1 MVENFTNQWLK
12 SIEQGLMAEIQ
23 ALPSDQERLKAAMTY
38 AVAAGG
44 KRLRPILLLA
54 TCQLAGGNPHDCLAM
69 ALALEMIHTYSLIH
83 DDLPGMDNDD
93 LRRGK
98 PTLHIQFDQAT
109 AILAGDAFLTMAFE
123 LASKAKISDREK
135 VSLLARLSHYAG
147 PSGMIAGQMLDIQS
161 ETQDIRLEQLEK
173 IHQEKTGKLILFAVE
188 AGLAF
193 GNLSNLENHAL
204 ISYAKHYGL
213 AFQIQNDL
221 QDVLWDTNQSGKVVG
236 KDQELEKNT
245 YPSLLG
251 VEGALAYL
259 QEQSQAARKNLHVIK
274 ETTMQEKQAKEVLV
288 SLLDYLHI

>member
-1 MVENFTNQWLK
+1 MAENFTNQWLK
-12 SIEQGLMAEIQ
+12 SIEQGLMTEIQ
-23 ALPSDQERLKAAMTY
+23 ALPSDQERLKSAMTY

-54 TCQLAGGNPHDCLAM
+54 TCQLAGGNPHDCLPM

-135 VSLLARLSHYAG
+135 VSLLARLSRYAG
-147 PSGMIAGQMLDIQS
+147 PNGMIAGQMLDIQS
-161 ETQDIRLEQLEK
+161 ETKDIRLEQLEK

-193 GNLSNLENHAL
+193 GNLSDLENQAL

-221 QDVLWDTNQSGKVVG
+221 QDVLWDSDQSGKVVG

-259 QEQSQAARKNLHVIK
+259 QEQGQAALESLQFLK
-274 ETTMQEKQAKEVLV
+274 EKTSQEKQAKEVLIA
-288 SLLDYLHI
+288 LLDYLHI